1 MTEAMKELENRN
13 PEIAKMV
20 KVLSEEKGPLFNLE
34 NLSFENKDDCGY
46 SVEFV
51 GTNSRIDVD
60 KDGVIHAK
68 SGGIKNDNVNQLNEF
83 INCIAQL
90 PNRKIIVNDTVEY
103 CTDSEGRVIEATA
116 NRTAMKNSTKKINS
130 TRDRDTQKRV
140 KIDLNGN
147 KLEDYDAGHIFSNN
161 SNGCNN
167 TINQVPM
174 PSELN
179 NGGEW
184 KKLENQEERWLE
196 EGKHLVTTRKII
208 YKEPGSKVVKS
219 IITTNIVDEKT
230 MLDVIVNFLITK
242 N

>member
-13 PEIAKMV
+13 LEIAKMV

-83 INCIAQL
+83 INTITQM
-90 PNRKIIVNDTVEY
+90 PDTRYKVNDFTEY
-103 CTDSEGRVIEATA
+103 CTDSEGRVIKAIA
-116 NRTAMKNSTKKINS
+116 YRTDMNNNSTKILS
-130 TRDRDTQKRV
+130 QRDTPTQKRV
-140 KIDLNGN
+140 RTDLNGSE
-147 KLEDYDAGHIFSNN
+147 LEGYDGGHIFSN
-161 SNGCNN
+161 STNGCNN

-174 PSELN
+174 PSESN
-179 NGGEW
+179 KGGEW
-184 KKLENQEERWLE
+184 IKLENQEKKWLN
-196 EGKHLVTTRKII
+196 EGKYLVTKREII
-208 YKEPGSKVVKS
+208 YKEPGSKVVNS
-219 IITTNIVDEKT
+219 IITTNIVDGET
-230 MLDVIVNFLITK
+230 MHDVIVNF
-242 N
+242 

>member
-1 MTEAMKELENRN
+1 MKDLEKRE
-13 PEIAKMV
+13 PEIAK
-20 KVLSEEKGPLFNLE
+20 KVREISKCPGGEFFDLKNFFQEKH
-34 NLSFENKDDCGY
+34 DDGY
-46 SVEFV
+46 SVGFN
-51 GTNSRIDVD
+51 GTNSRIDID

-68 SGGIKNDNVNQLNEF
+68 SGGIENDNVNQLNEF

-130 TRDRDTQKRV
+130 TRDSNTQKRV

-147 KLEDYDAGHIFSNN
+147 KLEDYDAGHIFSN
-161 SNGCNN
+161 STNGCNN

-174 PSELN
+174 PSKYN
-179 NGGEW
+179 KGGKW
-184 KKLENQEERWLE
+184 RQLENIEENWLN
-196 EGKHLVTTRKII
+196 EGKHLVTKRQII

-219 IITTNIVDEKT
+219 IITTNIVDGKPMNEI
-230 MLDVIVNFLITK
+230 IVNF
-242 N
+242 